1 MKKLLFIAMVAFGL
15 TANAQDGDNSG
26 QTSKGKWLIE
36 ANTGFGAGHAASTGF
51 YLASTDGS
59 TEWNLGAEGGYFVAD
74 DLAVKVGLG
83 YGSAFEAFSYKV
95 GAKYYINSMIPVQL
109 DLSGY
114 SADSF
119 SPMWLGLQAGY
130 AIFIGD
136 SVSIEP
142 GLRYNFG
149 FGDAEDANVL
159 QFNVGFAIHI

>member
-1 MKKLLFIAMVAFGL
+1 MRHRI
-15 TANAQDGDNSG
+15 
-26 QTSKGKWLIE
+26 
-36 ANTGFGAGHAASTGF
+36 
-51 YLASTDGS
+51 
-59 TEWNLGAEGGYFVAD
+59 
-74 DLAVKVGLG
+74 
-83 YGSAFEAFSYKV
+83 
-95 GAKYYINSMIPVQL
+95 KYYINSMIPVQL

-149 FGDAEDANVL
+149 FGDAEDANLL